1 MIDNFLLYEG
11 FVLYIIIFL
20 ALMGGAIGLPIPE
33 DVPLIAAGILV
44 QLEQAKLEIIVP
56 VCYFGILL
64 GDVTIF
70 LIGRKLGPTLFSK
83 KWFRKRLP
91 PHRLR
96 RFRIG
101 LEKRSLATIFLAR
114 HLFYLR
120 TVTFLTCGAVKMKL
134 SRFLIADAIAAL
146 ISVPIMISVGYFA
159 AEHYEQV
166 KKNFHQA
173 AIFILALLILF
184 AVIYYYRKKGGPPV
198 VVGKGDKEE
207 REEE

>member
-1 MIDNFLLYEG
+1 MIENFLPYEG
-11 FVLYIIIFL
+11 FVLYLLIFL

-33 DVPLIAAGILV
+33 DVPLIAAGILI
-44 QLEQAKLEIIVP
+44 QLEQAKPELIVP
-56 VCYFGILL
+56 ICYFGILL
-64 GDVTIF
+64 GDLMIF
-70 LIGRKLGPTLFSK
+70 FIGRKLGPTLFSK

-96 RFRIG
+96 KFRIG

-146 ISVPIMISVGYFA
+146 ISVPIMVSIGYYA
-159 AEHYEQV
+159 AGHYEQV
-166 KKNFHQA
+166 KRNFHQA
-173 AIFILALLILF
+173 TLFILLALVIFIVVYF
-184 AVIYYYRKKGGPPV
+184 YRKRAAKIAKPPTEN
-198 VVGKGDKEE
+198 DQED
-207 REEE
+207 